1 MLTFGAP
8 DQPLFEPTAMTSGSD
23 TLETLV
29 DNKPVHVFLPLLAS
43 KEMLRAHCI
52 YRETTPPGFNLLFN
66 DGILPVASL
75 DLKGTAILSFD
86 GGRPNLPLEA
96 RIRAVQTERVLEMVR
111 INGLDQ
117 SRMREYFRVDA
128 SIAVIARP
136 LPPEVAGTEESPW
149 SLAGRTLDISGNGI
163 LAVFPEKPS
172 LDEPIRLE
180 ITLPAGH
187 PGTMSVLARPVRSRE
202 TGDGNYEV
210 AYHFE
215 DIPDQDRDRIIG
227 CCLVLQ
233 RKLLRLPIQLN
244 ASTL

>member
-1 MLTFGAP
+1 
-8 DQPLFEPTAMTSGSD
+8 
-23 TLETLV
+23 
-29 DNKPVHVFLPLLAS
+29 
-43 KEMLRAHCI
+43 
-52 YRETTPPGFNLLFN
+52 
-66 DGILPVASL
+66 
-75 DLKGTAILSFD
+75 
-86 GGRPNLPLEA
+86 
-96 RIRAVQTERVLEMVR
+96 VQTERVLEMVR